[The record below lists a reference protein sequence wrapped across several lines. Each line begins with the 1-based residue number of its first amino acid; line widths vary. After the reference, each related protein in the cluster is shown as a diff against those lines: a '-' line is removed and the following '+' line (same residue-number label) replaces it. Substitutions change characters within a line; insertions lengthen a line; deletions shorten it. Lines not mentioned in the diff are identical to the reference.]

1 MSPMQQMFLG
11 LGGPSAVE
19 YNASNSTN
27 IVLATVFGSD
37 WGSDVEKIYNVPSG
51 VTIGGTGSAAALV
64 VSSGMSGTLVINV
77 SGTVIGTAGAGGNGG
92 AGGYGGTPSN
102 SGSAGGAGRDAISVA
117 SSGVTI
123 NNLSGGQI
131 SGGGGGG
138 GGGGQGGR
146 SGAFIFVY
154 AGGAG
159 GNGGSGAGYNQSATV
174 GGGGSAGAHPNAG
187 SGGSGGNGGSLGNS
201 GNSGSQGNG
210 PAGYHSFNGTP
221 GSGGGGGAAGKAI
234 SNAGASWTNGTTS
247 GTYHGSYT

>member
-1 MSPMQQMFLG
+1 MFLG
-11 LGGPSAVE
+11 LGGASTVE

-51 VTIGGTGSAAALV
+51 VTVGGTTSAAAIV

-77 SGTVIGTAGAGGNGG
+77 SGTVIGKGGSGG
-92 AGGYGGTPSN
+92 AGADPNWAGVPSN

-138 GGGGQGGR
+138 GGGGQGAR
-146 SGAFIFVY
+146 SGAFIFIY
-154 AGGAG
+154 SGGAG
-159 GNGGSGAGYNQSATV
+159 GTGGNGAGYNQSATV

-201 GNSGSQGNG
+201 GNSGSNGNAA
-210 PAGYHSFNGTP
+210 AGSSSFNGTP
-221 GSGGGGGAAGKAI
+221 GTGGGGGAAGKAI

>member
-11 LGGPSAVE
+11 LGGSSAVE

-27 IVLATVFGSD
+27 VVLATVFGSD

-92 AGGYGGTPSN
+92 AGNYGGTPAN

-138 GGGGQGGR
+138 GGGGQGAR
-146 SGAFIFVY
+146 SGAFIFIY
-154 AGGAG
+154 SGGAG

-187 SGGSGGNGGSLGNS
+187 SGGSGGNGGSLGSAGSN
-201 GNSGSQGNG
+201 GSQGNAA
-210 PAGYHSFNGTP
+210 AGSSSFNGTP
-221 GSGGGGGAAGKAI
+221 GFYGYGGAAGKAI

>member
-27 IVLATVFGSD
+27 IVLATVFGTD
-37 WGSDVEKIYNVPSG
+37 WAADKEKIYNVPSG

>member
-1 MSPMQQMFLG
+1 MATQQILLG
-11 LGGPSAVE
+11 LGGVSAVE
-19 YNASNSTN
+19 VNASSTTN
-27 IVLATVFGSD
+27 VVLATVFGSD

-51 VTIGGTGSAAALV
+51 VTIGGTGSAAAIV
-64 VSSGMSGTLVINV
+64 VSSGMAGTLVINV
-77 SGTVIGTAGAGGNGG
+77 SGTVIGTGGSRGSGG

-138 GGGGQGGR
+138 GGGGAGAR
-146 SGAFIFVY
+146 SGAFIFLY
-154 AGGAG
+154 TGGSGGLGGYGAGYNQSATNGASGSAGSHPNAGSGGAG
-159 GNGGSGAGYNQSATV
+159 GNGGSL
-174 GGGGSAGAHPNAG
+174 GSAGSN
-187 SGGSGGNGGSLGNS
+187 
-201 GNSGSQGNG
+201 GSQGNAA
-210 PAGYHSFNGTP
+210 AGSSSFNGTP
-221 GSGGGGGAAGKAI
+221 GFYGSGGAAGKAI